1 MTLTKISMPYDLEA
15 LHHHNDLASL
25 LRPDSPDPLSDAP
38 PSQDSTTSSTQN
50 PISYMTIPS
59 STTNMEHIN
68 MSLYSNTTARLEFR
82 VPPFLLPTVHAYIQI
97 PVFLHFLLLTPQKTI
112 GHSNKLLYD
121 SGPVTVLL
129 SPKLHHHPTKQFRQQ
144 PHQHSNR
151 QIQGS
156 HSHLTCFLLGHL
168 CPISIPCNSLEYA
181 YKKQSM
187 TLKSMVID
195 WSCQSLK
202 T

>member
-82 VPPFLLPTVHAYIQI
+82 VPPISPPHSARLHPNTSIPTFSSPNTSKNNRPFKQTSIWQWTSHCPFITQV
-97 PVFLHFLLLTPQKTI
+97 TSSSNKTI
-112 GHSNKLLYD
+112 S
-121 SGPVTVLL
+121 TAT
-129 SPKLHHHPTKQFRQQ
+129 SPALQPTNPRESF
-144 PHQHSNR
+144 S
-151 QIQGS
+151 
-156 HSHLTCFLLGHL
+156 SHLFPFGTPLPYIDPLQFLRI
-168 CPISIPCNSLEYA
+168 C
-181 YKKQSM
+181 
-187 TLKSMVID
+187 V
-195 WSCQSLK
+195 
-202 T
+202 